1 MNRINKVKHIVVT
14 IFPGFTNGRY
24 WTSMSSSN
32 LVNVFFGS
40 LSIDLSYSDT
50 TTPVDINGVDAD
62 ENYMKEIANAQL
74 NEWDIILY
82 SFKNKYNNI
91 L

>member
-1 MNRINKVKHIVVT
+1 
-14 IFPGFTNGRY
+14 
-24 WTSMSSSN
+24 MSSSN

-74 NEWDIILY
+74 NE
-82 SFKNKYNNI
+82 
-91 L
+91 